1 MRIVAPAA
9 NQAMRLQ
16 RFFTKPTII
25 QIQVK
30 HATAKFFFDLDQGS
44 VQNGGGG
51 TGTDA
56 ICLMA
61 SNTNPVVAPN
71 NGQPYNMRVTGELW
85 WMSDTANADFVI
97 LDIHEVE

>member
-1 MRIVAPAA
+1 MRIIAPAA

-16 RFFTKPTII
+16 RVFTKPTII

-30 HATAKFFFDLDQGS
+30 HPTAKFFFDFDQGS

-51 TGTDA
+51 TGFDA

-71 NGQPYNMRVTGELW
+71 NGQPYQMRVTGEVW
-85 WMSDTANADFVI
+85 WMSDTLGADFVI
-97 LDIHEVE
+97 LDVHDVE